1 MGTECKRCYWLDF
14 MRGFTAYHLGGCMTL
29 EHYKTTEA
37 TNEDG
42 VPVLLWKFVDENG
55 NIWNTETSADGT
67 EQQAKAIILHSLQ
80 NE

>member
-1 MGTECKRCYWLDF
+1 
-14 MRGFTAYHLGGCMTL
+14 MTL